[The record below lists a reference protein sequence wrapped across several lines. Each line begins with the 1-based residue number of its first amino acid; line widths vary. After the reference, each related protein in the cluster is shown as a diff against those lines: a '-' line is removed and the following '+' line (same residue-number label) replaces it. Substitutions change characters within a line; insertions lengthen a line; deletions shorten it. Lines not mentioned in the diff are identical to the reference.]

1 MIKDFLKLFKDG
13 EVQATI
19 LGLGFMI
26 IVLII
31 INL

>member
-1 MIKDFLKLFKDG
+1 MIKDSLKIFKNG

-26 IVLII
+26 VVLII

>member
-1 MIKDFLKLFKDG
+1 MIKDLLKIFKDG

-19 LGLGFMI
+19 LGLGFMVV
-26 IVLII
+26 VLII

>member
-1 MIKDFLKLFKDG
+1 MIKDLLKIFKDG

-26 IVLII
+26 VVLII